1 MEAIVEIERSELD
14 EAGQSWAVQANW
26 EALAAHLAREHDGW
40 FEELHGMVRFST
52 GLHSGFLN
60 GVLRATLAPRAV
72 KGALTLNRH
81 VFGPDLP
88 WRWIVGPHSTP
99 DELDLT
105 LERLGLE
112 RRWVGMTAMTLDLD
126 GLDDRDWIPDGASVT
141 EVTDRDELEAWLTVR
156 QRNLELD
163 EQTTDAWRTAH
174 GRPGFGDDKPLRH
187 FVGWLGENPV
197 AATTLFLGAGAAG
210 IYHVDTV
217 EAARGHGFGKA
228 VTTAALRAARELG
241 FRWGVLQ
248 ASTMG
253 RPIYER
259 LGFRPVGIY
268 TVLIGGPVTR

>member
-1 MEAIVEIERSELD
+1 MEAIEEIERGELD
-14 EAGQSWAVQANW
+14 EVGQSWAVQTNW
-26 EALAAHLAREHDGW
+26 EALAAHLASEHDGW
-40 FEELHGMVRFST
+40 FEELHGLVRFST

-72 KGALTLNRH
+72 KGAVTLNRH

-112 RRWVGMTAMTLDLD
+112 RRWIGMTGMAIDLD
-126 GLDDRDWIPDGASVT
+126 GMDDRDWMPEGATVT
-141 EVTDRDELEAWLTVR
+141 EVTDRDGLEAWLTVR

-163 EQTTDAWRTAH
+163 EETTDAWRTAH
-174 GRPGFGDDKPLRH
+174 GRPGLGDDKPLRH

-197 AATTLFLGAGAAG
+197 AASTLFLGAGVAG

-217 EAARGHGFGKA
+217 AAARGKGFGKA
-228 VTTAALRAARELG
+228 VTTTALRAAKDLRY
-241 FRWGVLQ
+241 RWGVLS
-248 ASTMG
+248 ASTLG
-253 RPIYER
+253 LPVYQR
-259 LGFRPVGIY
+259 LGFVGTGSY
-268 TVLIGGPVTR
+268 TVLIGGPATT